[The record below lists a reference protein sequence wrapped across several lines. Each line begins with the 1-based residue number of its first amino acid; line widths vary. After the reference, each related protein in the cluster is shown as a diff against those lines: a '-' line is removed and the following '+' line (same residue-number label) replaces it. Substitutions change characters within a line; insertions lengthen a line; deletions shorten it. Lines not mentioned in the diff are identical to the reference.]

1 MKQTILD
8 RDQTI
13 AQLRE
18 DMTESQHQYTACYDE
33 VCIET
38 KAHRGRGLT
47 DWGGNWNE
55 TDDIGQRSDHCTAE
69 RSYDKSHNINTQ
81 HVMMRYI

>member
-33 VCIET
+33 VCVAT
-38 KAHRGRGLT
+38 TAPGGGGTAWGRGKQMKQTIL
-47 DWGGNWNE
+47 
-55 TDDIGQRSDHCTAE
+55 
-69 RSYDKSHNINTQ
+69 DKDQTIAQ
-81 HVMMRYI
+81 LRAVMTRVTT

>member
-33 VCIET
+33 VCMD
-38 KAHRGRGLT
+38 HSPGGLGAT
-47 DWGGNWNE
+47 GIKQTILDRDQTIAQLRE
-55 TDDIGQRSDHCTAE
+55 DMTESQHQYTACSDEVC
-69 RSYDKSHNINTQ
+69 I
-81 HVMMRYI
+81 